1 MYFYNRHNIS
11 KTDITRVLSSLKAE
25 QITKGE
31 YLDLFENKLKNYF
44 KSKYSLVYSNGTM
57 ALFAIAQCLG
67 WNKDDHILLSPMS
80 FVAGANAI
88 SSVKSNPVFI
98 DIDKYFNLDPYK
110 AEKKI
115 IELKKNKK
123 KIQAIIVTDYGGNPA
138 NWKKFLFLKRKYN
151 LILINDNCHS
161 LGSAINGDKSYAI
174 KYADIVV
181 QSFHAVKNITSA
193 EGGGIITNNKKYYL
207 KLKSLR
213 EHGFKINK
221 INNPWNY
228 ELNFIGFNARLSEL
242 NCALG
247 SSQMDRLNYKVNKR
261 NSIAKFYDKI
271 FKKFNILKIPD
282 VAKENYC
289 SYHLY
294 PLRIDWK
301 KLRITKSNFYNLLR
315 KKYGINLQ
323 IHYKPTYKF
332 KFYKSKMKIKLSDF
346 KNTEKFYKEVF
357 SIPLYDSLNKKEL
370 IYITKSITKTI
381 KSKI

>member
-1 MYFYNRHNIS
+1 
-11 KTDITRVLSSLKAE
+11 
-25 QITKGE
+25 
-31 YLDLFENKLKNYF
+31 
-44 KSKYSLVYSNGTM
+44 M
-57 ALFAIAQCLG
+57 ALFAVAKCLG
-67 WNKDDHILLSPMS
+67 WNEKDHILLSAMS

-88 SSVKSNPVFI
+88 SSVKSKPVFV
-98 DIDKYFNLDPYK
+98 DIDKYFNLDADK
-110 AEKKI
+110 TEKKI

-123 KIQAIIVTDYGGNPA
+123 KVKAIIVTDYGGNPA
-138 NWKKFLFLKRKYN
+138 NWEKFLSLKRKYN

-161 LGSAINGDKSYAI
+161 LGSKVKGDKSYAL
-174 KYADIVV
+174 KYADIVI
-181 QSFHAVKNITSA
+181 QSFHAAKNITSA

-213 EHGFKINK
+213 EHGFKVNK

-228 ELNFIGFNARLSEL
+228 ELNSIGYNARLSEL

-247 SSQMDRLNYKVNKR
+247 SSQMDRLSYRVKKR

-271 FKKFNILKIPD
+271 FKKFNVIKIPEIP
-282 VAKENYC
+282 KENYC

-294 PLRIDWK
+294 PLRFDWK
-301 KLRITKSNFYNLLR
+301 KLKITKYNFYNLMR

-346 KNTEKFYKEVF
+346 KNTENFYREVF
-357 SIPLYDSLNKKEL
+357 SIPLYDGLNKKEL
-370 IYITKSITKTI
+370 IYITKAITKTI